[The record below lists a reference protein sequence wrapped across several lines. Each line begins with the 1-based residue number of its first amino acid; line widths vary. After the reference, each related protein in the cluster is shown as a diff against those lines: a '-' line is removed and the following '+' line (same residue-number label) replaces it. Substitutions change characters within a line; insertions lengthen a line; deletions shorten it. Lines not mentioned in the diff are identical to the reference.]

1 VTHRT
6 VRDVM
11 TRNVFTVNRYAS
23 YKAVAMLLADA
34 DVTAVPVV
42 DAWNRPVGIVS
53 EGDLLCKQL
62 AQPEPED
69 RSDGVW
75 LRAKESQRAEA
86 ETADA
91 LMTPRLFTAEPD
103 WSVVRAAQVMDRHH
117 IQRLP
122 VVDEDGTLVGIVSR
136 SDLLRVFLRPDR
148 EIHEE
153 IAREVLAETLQ
164 LAPDTV
170 RTAVVDGVV
179 TLRGEVERRDQV
191 PLLLRLCA
199 AVDGVVA
206 VRDELLAVRQ
216 EMGPSSP

>member
-1 VTHRT
+1 
-6 VRDVM
+6 
-11 TRNVFTVNRYAS
+11 
-23 YKAVAMLLADA
+23 
-34 DVTAVPVV
+34 
-42 DAWNRPVGIVS
+42 
-53 EGDLLCKQL
+53 
-62 AQPEPED
+62 
-69 RSDGVW
+69 
-75 LRAKESQRAEA
+75 
-86 ETADA
+86 
-91 LMTPRLFTAEPD
+91 MTPRLFTAEPD